1 MAEQNNERAETI
13 FDDPSLALKA
23 AKVGD
28 MEGEPTLRPGVYE
41 NNLRFVVRT
50 RVPNDRNN
58 GKIDGATSNRA
69 FFSVLRAVEEVAD
82 HQGPTK
88 IFMDNKGH
96 RFVDKKRDPNP
107 SIMSCIMIEKTD
119 NGTITLTISAGKNR
133 PLITFPFL
141 DCTYHQF
148 RGADGGP
155 MQIAQASRLYALG
168 WVDEL
173 RTLGPIVIANNYKK
187 PAWMTRNQ
195 GGGNFNG
202 GGGGNG
208 GQQGGGNNNW
218 QQRPQQQQQSAYG
231 GGSGQQAA
239 PAGGNDFNFD
249 DDVPI

>member
-1 MAEQNNERAETI
+1 MAEQNERVETI

-28 MEGEPTLRPGVYE
+28 MEGEPTLRPSVYE
-41 NNLRFVVRT
+41 NNPRFTVRT

-58 GKIDGATSNRA
+58 GKIDAATSSRA
-69 FFSVLRAVEEVAD
+69 FFSVLRAVEEVAN
-82 HQGPTK
+82 HKGPTK

-107 SIMSCIMIEKTD
+107 MIMSCIMVEKTD
-119 NGTITLTISAGKNR
+119 NGTVTLTISAGKNR

-155 MQIAQASRLYALG
+155 MSIEQASRLYALG
-168 WVDEL
+168 WVDEIRL
-173 RTLGPIVIANNYKK
+173 LTPIVIANGYKK

-202 GGGGNG
+202 GGGGNS
-208 GQQGGGNNNW
+208 GGGGGNNW
-218 QQRPQQQQQSAYG
+218 QQRPQQQQAPQNPY
-231 GGSGQQAA
+231 GSGGQAA
-239 PAGGNDFNFD
+239 PSGGSDFDFDNDI
-249 DDVPI
+249 PI

>member
-1 MAEQNNERAETI
+1 MAEQNERVETI

-58 GKIDGATSNRA
+58 GKIDAATSNRA
-69 FFSVLRAVEEVAD
+69 FFSVLRAVEEVAE
-82 HQGPTK
+82 HKGPTK

-107 SIMSCIMIEKTD
+107 MIMSCIMVEKTD

-155 MQIAQASRLYALG
+155 MQIEQASRLYAQG

-173 RTLGPIVIANNYKK
+173 RMLGPIVIADNYKK

-195 GGGNFNG
+195 GGGGNFNG
-202 GGGGNG
+202 GGQ
-208 GQQGGGNNNW
+208 QQGGGGNSW
-218 QQRPQQQQQSAYG
+218 QQRPQQPQQQQQSAYG

-239 PAGGNDFNFD
+239 PSGGNDFNFD